1 MPSFVHCVEA
11 CPKNRQ
17 QIFRLHRSK
26 RRARSHDTA
35 GVINLRPF
43 FQARN
48 IRGRSNALHR
58 SKTTMVRMG
67 EGLTLNPG
75 IRILRV
81 EKDSHGWKP
90 TTSRRQIRRLRASGL
105 DGKLRLP
112 DANPPA

>member
-1 MPSFVHCVEA
+1 
-11 CPKNRQ
+11 
-17 QIFRLHRSK
+17 
-26 RRARSHDTA
+26 
-35 GVINLRPF
+35 
-43 FQARN
+43 
-48 IRGRSNALHR
+48 
-58 SKTTMVRMG
+58 MVRTG